1 MKFKIGDIA
10 YFYQISDNEYSWKIH
25 NYQKVIIEN
34 KGFDFKGDMF
44 YMLRTSPS
52 QIVSWFSEDD
62 LLTETEMRKNKIKN
76 INEKVA

>member
-1 MKFKIGDIA
+1 MKFEIGNIA
-10 YFYQISDNEYSWKIH
+10 YFYKISDNEYSWNIH

-34 KGFDFKGDMF
+34 IGFDFNGDVF
-44 YMLRTSPS
+44 YVLGITSS
-52 QIVSWFSEDD
+52 QSVSWFSEDD